1 MPLTLSRTS
10 LVSTCILLLAG
21 PLLTACGPTSR
32 DAKPVTTA
40 LPPAPLPQYKIG
52 DEFTFRVGPL
62 DDVQRVVAIDGD
74 IITYESRVFGVMK
87 HSRAFTNMPEWT
99 GSGFTGALKMKT
111 ESPMDGIFPLA
122 VGKSVKSR
130 GVNETGGANL
140 PFEVTCTVEESQNI
154 AVTAGRFDTIPVDCV
169 FKHAQG
175 QYHFS
180 YWYAPLVGHWVA
192 VSRNGRYHEMI
203 SYKRAQ

>member
-1 MPLTLSRTS
+1 MPLKLPRTS
-10 LVSTCILLLAG
+10 LALLTIL
-21 PLLTACGPTSR
+21 LLTACGPTSR

-74 IITYESRVFGVMK
+74 IITYESKVFGVMK
-87 HSRAFTNMPEWT
+87 HSRAFTNPPSWT
-99 GSGFTGALKMKT
+99 GSGFTGALKNSV
-111 ESPMDGIFPLA
+111 ESSMDGIFPLA
-122 VGKSVKSR
+122 LGKSVKSR

-140 PFEVTCTVEESQNI
+140 PYEVTCTVEEYQNI

-203 SYKRAQ
+203 SYKRAP